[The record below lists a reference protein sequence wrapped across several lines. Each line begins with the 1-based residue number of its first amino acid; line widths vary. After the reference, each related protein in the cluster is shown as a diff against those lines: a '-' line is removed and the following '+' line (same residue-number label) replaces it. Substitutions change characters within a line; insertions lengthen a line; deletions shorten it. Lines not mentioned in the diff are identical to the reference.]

1 MIVDIVAYPM
11 VQMAYLYRIGLL
23 IYTSILSTIS
33 SIIAVNSVFITIIKY
48 LGCSVLIAAFVYWW
62 LAYNEACWLDV
73 SETNIWSYLHI
84 ANRTSERVRL
94 IPPKYAPDA
103 SQRAGWAF
111 LHPSQCIRPTFTVIY
126 THLST
131 LLCITTKSLSV
142 TWWI

>member
-1 MIVDIVAYPM
+1 MSQPTWWRGGRGM
-11 VQMAYLYRIGLL
+11 P
-23 IYTSILSTIS
+23 S
-33 SIIAVNSVFITIIKY
+33 
-48 LGCSVLIAAFVYWW
+48 LIA
-62 LAYNEACWLDV
+62 L
-73 SETNIWSYLHI
+73 LHI

-103 SQRAGWAF
+103 SQRAGWEF

-142 TWWI
+142 T